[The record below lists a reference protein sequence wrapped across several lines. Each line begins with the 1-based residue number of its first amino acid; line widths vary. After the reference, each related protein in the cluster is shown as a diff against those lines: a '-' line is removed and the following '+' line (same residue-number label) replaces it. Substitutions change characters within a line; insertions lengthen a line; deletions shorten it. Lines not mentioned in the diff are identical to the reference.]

1 MRRRAFMYGSVAML
15 VAPPIAEAQ
24 QAGKVARIGVL
35 RHGSPP
41 DPFMDAFRQGLQ
53 ELGYAEGRDITIEYR
68 WAKGR
73 DELLPGLAAE
83 LVRLKMDVILASGT
97 APVMAVKQATTSVP
111 VVMPVISDPVRLG
124 LVASYARP
132 GGNITGLALQYDEL
146 PGKWI
151 QLLKEAFP
159 RLSRVAVLAD
169 SQSSPNQVR
178 ISEVA
183 ARSLGAEV
191 QVLDVV
197 GLDDFGP
204 AFAAAQ
210 RNHAQALVVLGAPL
224 FFTHRTRLVE
234 LAAKHRLPTMY
245 HQREFVVGSG
255 GLMSYGPDFQDLFRR
270 AATYVDKILKGAKPG
285 DLPVERPMKL
295 ELVINLKTAKA
306 LGLTIPPALLF
317 QANEVIR

>member
-1 MRRRAFMYGSVAML
+1 MRRRAFLCGSVAVL
-15 VAPPIAEAQ
+15 AAPLGTEAQ

-53 ELGYAEGRDITIEYR
+53 ELGYAEGRNITIEYR

-83 LVRLKMDVILASGT
+83 LVRLKMDVIVASG
-97 APVMAVKQATTSVP
+97 AVVMAVKQATTSVP

-132 GGNITGLALQYDEL
+132 GGNFTGLALQYDEL

-159 RLSRVAVLAD
+159 QLSRVAVLAD
-169 SQSSPNQVR
+169 SQGSPSQVR
-178 ISEVA
+178 TSEVA
-183 ARSLGAEV
+183 ARSLGAEL

-210 RNHAQALVVLGAPL
+210 RNPAQALVVLGAPL

-285 DLPVERPMKL
+285 DLPIEQPTKF

-306 LGLTIPPALLF
+306 LGLRSPRRCWRART
-317 QANEVIR
+317 R